1 MIREVWWAEIHRSA
15 KGGSGWPVRWP
26 GGGVCRWTAPC
37 LKHSDGVAGRPRA
50 VGDSEGEDAYQELP
64 AVALPA
70 GDGEAFEVGVVEDP
84 EPEGYYADLVDG
96 VFEAFVAGWLD
107 VVAAS
112 DLRLLRL
119 PRG

>member
-1 MIREVWWAEIHRSA
+1 MARAVA
-15 KGGSGWPVRWP
+15 GD
-26 GGGVCRWTAPC
+26 GVCRWTAPC
-37 LKHSDGVAGRPRA
+37 LKHRHRVAGGAGA
-50 VGDSEGEDAYQELP
+50 VGDSEGEDIYQELP

-70 GDGEAFEVGVVEDP
+70 GGGEFFEVGVVEDP

-107 VVAAS
+107 VVDAS

-119 PRG
+119 ARG